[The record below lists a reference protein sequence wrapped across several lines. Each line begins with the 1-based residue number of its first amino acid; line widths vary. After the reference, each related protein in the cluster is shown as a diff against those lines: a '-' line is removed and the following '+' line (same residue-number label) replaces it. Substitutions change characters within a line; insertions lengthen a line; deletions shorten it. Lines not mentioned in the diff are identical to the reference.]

1 MFEKFIRRKTGGWGL
16 NDVLVPKCD
25 NFDPNFWV
33 QDKGPQKLRPAQ
45 ERFLDT
51 ERFDAVPANFD
62 SSKYDYGEY
71 KSNEAE
77 LFCEPCNVQ
86 VRYRHQMQV
95 HKEGANHK
103 KKFAKVQRFYCP
115 LCLVQASSQET
126 LDNHMRGKEHI
137 KRVMERDERRRLQGR
152 GGDDLDGDNS
162 GYRTGPREMARL
174 SIDDFEELEK
184 LRMENTIL
192 KRKLEEYIDELKRQK
207 QICHEK
213 HIDKT
218 DIGNIGLHV
227 K

>member
-1 MFEKFIRRKTGGWGL
+1 
-16 NDVLVPKCD
+16 
-25 NFDPNFWV
+25 
-33 QDKGPQKLRPAQ
+33 
-45 ERFLDT
+45 
-51 ERFDAVPANFD
+51 
-62 SSKYDYGEY
+62 
-71 KSNEAE
+71 
-77 LFCEPCNVQ
+77 
-86 VRYRHQMQV
+86 MQV

-103 KKFAKVQRFYCP
+103 KKFGPVQRFYCP
-115 LCLVQASSQET
+115 LCLVPALSQET

-184 LRMENTIL
+184 LRVENNIL
-192 KRKLEEYIDELKRQK
+192 KRKLEEYINELKRQK
-207 QICHEK
+207 QIRHEK

-218 DIGNIGLHV
+218 DIGLHV

>member
-1 MFEKFIRRKTGGWGL
+1 MGL

-71 KSNEAE
+71 KSNESE

-137 KRVMERDERRRLQGR
+137 KRVMEREERRRLQGR

-162 GYRTGPREMARL
+162 GYRTGLREMARL
-174 SIDDFEELEK
+174 SNDDFEELEK
-184 LRMENTIL
+184 LR
-192 KRKLEEYIDELKRQK
+192 
-207 QICHEK
+207 
-213 HIDKT
+213 
-218 DIGNIGLHV
+218 V
-227 K
+227 